1 MYTFSHAELYDLFIL
16 ALRATTVSQWRM
28 KEKMIM
34 NVDRDSKDVKGFC
47 FSIHMK
53 VCRDV
58 LEVEPAVRPSLT
70 QYRYIKLLYT
80 AC

>member
-1 MYTFSHAELYDLFIL
+1 MFSHAELYDLFIL
-16 ALRATTVSQWRM
+16 ALCATTVSQRRM
-28 KEKMIM
+28 KQKMIM
-34 NVDRDSKDVKGFC
+34 HVDWDSPKVVKGFC
-47 FSIHMK
+47 FSIHTK

-58 LEVEPAVRPSLT
+58 LEVEPAVRPSLM